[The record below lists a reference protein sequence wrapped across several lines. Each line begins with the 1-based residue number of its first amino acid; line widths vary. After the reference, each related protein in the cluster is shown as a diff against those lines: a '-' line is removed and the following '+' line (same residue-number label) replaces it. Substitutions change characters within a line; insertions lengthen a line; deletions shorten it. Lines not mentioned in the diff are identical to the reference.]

1 MRIGAAFPSK
11 YLKASDLQ
19 GVEVTVF
26 IDHVAMEDINK
37 GEMKPVIYFRG
48 KKKGVVLNKTNSRKI
63 EAAYGDETDEWSGQP
78 IILYEAEVD
87 FQGDTVQAIRVKI
100 PPLSQRKQLTE
111 RRGTSSQSG
120 TSNQGDGDAPPPASE
135 HDYDE
140 EIPF

>member
-19 GVEVTVF
+19 GVEATVF
-26 IDHVAMEDINK
+26 IDRVAMEDINR
-37 GEMKPVIYFRG
+37 GEMKPVVYFRG

-78 IILYEAEVD
+78 IILYETEVD

-100 PPLSQRKQLTE
+100 PPLSQRKQMAAQPPA
-111 RRGTSSQSG
+111 RQDDASSPDNG
-120 TSNQGDGDAPPPASE
+120 APPPSSE
-135 HDYDE
+135 RDYDDE
-140 EIPF
+140 VPF